1 MKKATAV
8 YFSPTGGSRR
18 AAELLLS
25 LVPAEEKRSVDCT
38 LPGQREKIYEFATDE
53 LVIVANPVYAGQLPP
68 VTGLWENL
76 RGHHTP
82 CIILGCYGNR
92 AYEDTLAQ
100 MQKRLQRQ
108 GFIVVGAAAPVIP
121 HIFAPALGANR
132 PDRRDAQELAL
143 LAAAVARK
151 LPAKDYAAVSVPGN
165 TEPEPKKPIPVP
177 MSIAKERC
185 TGCGACAHLCPTGA
199 IAAGTW
205 ERNQEYCISCMR
217 CVRRCP
223 AQARSFEG
231 DKIRAWLEGN
241 FSEPQKLVWFA

>member
-1 MKKATAV
+1 MKKATAL

-18 AAELLLS
+18 AAELLLEA
-25 LVPAEEKRSVDCT
+25 LPAADKRSVDCT
-38 LPGQREKIYEFATDE
+38 LPRQREKIYKFAAEE
-53 LVIVANPVYAGQLPP
+53 LVIVANPVYAGQLPS
-68 VTGLWENL
+68 VAGLWANL
-76 RGHHTP
+76 RGNNTP
-82 CIILGCYGNR
+82 CIILACYGNR

-121 HIFAPALGANR
+121 HIFAPALGAGR
-132 PDRRDAQELAL
+132 PDERDEQELAL
-143 LAAAVARK
+143 LAAAVAQK
-151 LPAKDYAAVSVPGN
+151 LLQGEATAVSVPGN
-165 TEPEPKKPIPVP
+165 PEPQPKKPLPVP
-177 MSIAKERC
+177 MSIEKERC

-205 ERNQEYCISCMR
+205 ERKPECCISCMR

-223 AQARSFEG
+223 AQARSFDG

-241 FSEPQKLVWFA
+241 FSEPQKLVWWA